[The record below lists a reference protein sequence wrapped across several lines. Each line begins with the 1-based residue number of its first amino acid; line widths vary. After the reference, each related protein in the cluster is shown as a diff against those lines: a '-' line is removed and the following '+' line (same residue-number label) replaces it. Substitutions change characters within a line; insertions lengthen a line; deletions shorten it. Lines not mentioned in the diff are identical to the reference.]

1 LKWDQTENFET
12 EIIQTTRLVHSSGGV
27 DYDEY
32 IKGSLEADGLA
43 TEHVI
48 WIRHGRLDEHVL
60 RANRMAKYDHH
71 RFTWMLKR
79 WFFICEPG
87 NYPVSPI
94 LAGSGTSEL
103 ELPSTHSAASF

>member
-12 EIIQTTRLVHSSGGV
+12 ESIQTTRLVHSSGGV

-60 RANRMAKYDHH
+60 RANRMAKIRPPPLYMDA
-71 RFTWMLKR
+71 KAVV
-79 WFFICEPG
+79 FIM
-87 NYPVSPI
+87 S
-94 LAGSGTSEL
+94 L
-103 ELPSTHSAASF
+103 EITPFY